1 MNREKDR
8 EQLVQQTLR
17 LTEQQQ
23 LIQQLKELT
32 SAQIENVAK
41 ANPANIQEVAATQLA
56 ISNRYYESA
65 LQQSQRSFQSALIW
79 ASIGTLLIIA
89 AVLFLIVRQ
98 PSTLSYVSLIGG
110 TVVEAIAG
118 LNFYLYGRASNQL
131 TTFQTPLD
139 RIGRFLIAN
148 SVCENLEG
156 EIKNSTRAKLV
167 ETIATVPI
175 IVSGKEKSEIGLA
188 QHVLRPRGNTK
199 TRTTRSR

>member
-1 MNREKDR
+1 M
-8 EQLVQQTLR
+8 
-17 LTEQQQ
+17 
-23 LIQQLKELT
+23 
-32 SAQIENVAK
+32 
-41 ANPANIQEVAATQLA
+41 
-56 ISNRYYESA
+56 
-65 LQQSQRSFQSALIW
+65 
-79 ASIGTLLIIA
+79 
-89 AVLFLIVRQ
+89 LFLVDRHSSLLVGICMECIKERYMPVL
-98 PSTLSYVSLIGG
+98 LSSISLFGK
-110 TVVEAIAG
+110 A
-118 LNFYLYGRASNQL
+118 LFYTQFGMAS
-131 TTFQTPLD
+131 

>member
-65 LQQSQRSFQSALIW
+65 LQQSQRSCYYP
-79 ASIGTLLIIA
+79 G
-89 AVLFLIVRQ
+89 
-98 PSTLSYVSLIGG
+98 
-110 TVVEAIAG
+110 
-118 LNFYLYGRASNQL
+118 
-131 TTFQTPLD
+131 PL
-139 RIGRFLIAN
+139 
-148 SVCENLEG
+148 E
-156 EIKNSTRAKLV
+156 
-167 ETIATVPI
+167 
-175 IVSGKEKSEIGLA
+175 
-188 QHVLRPRGNTK
+188 
-199 TRTTRSR
+199 